1 MFTVPDWPRT
11 RYPRAGLGAPC
22 REYFITPALGARVI
36 GRTRGRAETAP
47 YNGEVADLFLPAGT
61 LLHHEIEVKRSR
73 FLTEIARVAT
83 PADARL
89 QIDRRRSE
97 MPDARHHCTAFAVSV
112 LDASPILH
120 SSDDGEPSGTAGR
133 PMLEVLRGVP
143 LLDVVAIVTRYF
155 GGTLLGTGGL
165 VRAYSD
171 AVKECLNG
179 ASLVER
185 HLVPVWETL
194 LPHADGGRYLAELAG
209 SGFAPEPE
217 YESEGVRVR
226 IATARGVE
234 LADLLARLSSG
245 AVSAQKAGRA
255 TIETP
260 WGMIQGGNAVRS

>member
-1 MFTVPDWPRT
+1 
-11 RYPRAGLGAPC
+11 
-22 REYFITPALGARVI
+22 
-36 GRTRGRAETAP
+36 
-47 YNGEVADLFLPAGT
+47 
-61 LLHHEIEVKRSR
+61 
-73 FLTEIARVAT
+73 
-83 PADARL
+83 
-89 QIDRRRSE
+89 